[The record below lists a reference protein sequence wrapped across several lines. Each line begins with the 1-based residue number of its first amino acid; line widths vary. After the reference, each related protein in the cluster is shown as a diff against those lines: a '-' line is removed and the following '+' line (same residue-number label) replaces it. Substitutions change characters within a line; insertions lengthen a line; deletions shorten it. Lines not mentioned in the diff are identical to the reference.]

1 MFDHVHGQIAS
12 QEQFSKNR
20 PSSDHAMSPPRVEDH
35 SGRYH
40 LLMSTL
46 LRGCRYRETHPAV
59 RDVASRTAG
68 SSVFPAHGGG
78 HTTAQRTSAA
88 VERVASYAS
97 RVEVRLQGQRGI
109 LDEEGRVLEVRGAKP
124 KGLPALLA
132 LRAGEVVAAGRVV
145 VDLWGDQDLHDPLD
159 AVQVVVSRA
168 TVGR

>member
-40 LLMSTL
+40 LVMSTL

-59 RDVASRTAG
+59 RDVASRLAG
-68 SSVFPAHGGG
+68 SSGFPARGGG

-97 RVEVRLQGQRGI
+97 RVEVRLLGALEI
-109 LDEEGRVLEVRGAKP
+109 LDDEGCALGVRGAKP
-124 KGLPALLA
+124 KGLLALLA
-132 LRAGEVVAAGRVV
+132 LRAGEVVSAGRVV
-145 VDLWGDQDLHDPLD
+145 VDLWGDQDLHDSLN
-159 AVQVVVSRA
+159 AVRVVVSMA
-168 TVGR
+168 TVGW